1 MGIGSRKKEAGME
14 LGEAWMG
21 VKLVK
26 LLNYIRF
33 MVRKKKKIKYG

>member
-1 MGIGSRKKEAGME
+1 MSLGIGSRKKEAEME

-26 LLNYIRF
+26 LLNYL
-33 MVRKKKKIKYG
+33 GLW